1 MQDAMLH
8 LKHTHMFKGL
18 LGLLIVSTT
27 WGCHTPTPP
36 DAPIATTVNQDEDLP
51 EWRKRAAPQ
60 LDAEIAFA
68 PTTFAFDHFVV
79 SQDASVEQIW
89 LVLHPVLG
97 WLANHERGEDIE
109 LGYVA
114 LMNELEPMAAG
125 YDSRTHMEVS
135 FLLAQE
141 PGGEAREALGVRL
154 WRKVEGRTPTLS
166 IVLWQDASRRALS
179 SMQVW
184 THPDID
190 RGASS
195 ALITDTDAIIMRGI
209 VSPDELEQAL
219 RSSPNDTTHQA
230 SLLPLIHGMVWPQFS
245 DAAYLET
252 PLRPVENSPAQGLHQ
267 GLKPALGLRI
277 REREID
283 EVIPDTSFLPYI
295 DVDSVFGGP

>member
-1 MQDAMLH
+1 MSHIKTSH
-8 LKHTHMFKGL
+8 LFKGL
-18 LGLLIVSTT
+18 LGLLILSTM
-27 WGCHTPTPP
+27 WGCRTTTTT
-36 DAPIATTVNQDEDLP
+36 DAPLTTITQDEDLP

-60 LDAEIAFA
+60 RDAEITFA

-97 WLANHERGEDIE
+97 WLANHERGEDTE

-114 LMNELEPMAAG
+114 LMNELEPMATG
-125 YDSRTHMEVS
+125 YDSQTRMEVS
-135 FLLAQE
+135 FLMTQE
-141 PGGEAREALGVRL
+141 PGGAASEALGIRL
-154 WRKVEGRTPTLS
+154 WRTVEERTPTLS
-166 IVLWQDASRRALS
+166 IVLWQNASRRALS

-184 THPDID
+184 THPDVNK
-190 RGASS
+190 GASS
-195 ALITDTDAIIMRGI
+195 ALITDTDAIIVRGI
-209 VSPDELEQAL
+209 VSPEELEQAL
-219 RSSPNDTTHQA
+219 NSAPDDTSHQA

-252 PLRPVENSPAQGLHQ
+252 PLRPTEDNPAQELHD
-267 GLKPALGLRI
+267 GLKPALGLSI

-295 DVDSVFGGP
+295 DVDSVFGKP